1 MRGLSLQSS
10 FLTLTQIRTHTYG
23 VNCIIIGTFPLLAI
37 LIATADLLHFH
48 FSRFHVASRRRLA
61 LFSLSCKYSSRRLLC
76 ALYSHS
82 TTILMSFASALR
94 LSARRS
100 CVYLF
105 IFHSSQFWMC
115 LRLLFFLLHFPCIFR
130 PLLLLLCRN
139 DMRGRRRVSCIHA
152 TNEQKRDEKPTRSRA
167 PLSREGRYFFVFFSM
182 PSLLLRF
189 VRTTAYR

>member
-1 MRGLSLQSS
+1 MES
-10 FLTLTQIRTHTYG
+10 IA
-23 VNCIIIGTFPLLAI
+23 LL
-37 LIATADLLHFH
+37 
-48 FSRFHVASRRRLA
+48 LA
-61 LFSLSCKYSSRRLLC
+61 LFHYLRFLSLRLICCIFISPGFTSRVVVVSPSSLSLVNILHVVYFVRCTHTRLPFSCHSLLLSDSRLVGRVYIS
-76 ALYSHS
+76 LYSIHHN
-82 TTILMSFASALR
+82 FGCAYA
-94 LSARRS
+94 
-100 CVYLF
+100 YF
-105 IFHSSQFWMC
+105 
-115 LRLLFFLLHFPCIFR
+115 FFLLHFPCIFR